1 MNDRVVRAIKID
13 LDGEASVVH
22 VSLDAWFDGSPI
34 DMVTFDDENDIVVD
48 DFGLF
53 NAVLVTA
60 TIGNLR
66 RLPLPAYVVGADG
79 EDTVDTTLDVADVQ
93 RAVSDINVVRGFV
106 GGVLSR

>member
-1 MNDRVVRAIKID
+1 MKNGTLRTIKID
-13 LDGEASVVH
+13 MDGQASVIH
-22 VSLDAWFDGSPI
+22 IAPKDWFGGEF
-34 DMVTFDDENDIVVD
+34 DMVTFDDANDIVVD
-48 DFGLF
+48 DWGLF
-53 NAVLVTA
+53 NDVLVTA

-79 EDTVDTTLDVADVQ
+79 EDTVATTLDVANVQ